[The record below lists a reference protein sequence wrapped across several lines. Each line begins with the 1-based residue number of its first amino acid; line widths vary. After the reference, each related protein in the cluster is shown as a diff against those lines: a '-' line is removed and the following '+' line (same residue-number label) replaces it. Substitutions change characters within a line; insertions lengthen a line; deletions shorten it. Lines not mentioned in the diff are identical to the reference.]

1 MMLSSVDLPQPLG
14 PTRQRKPPTLTCS
27 ETASSACTSPPRPVK
42 NRFETRSTARAVART
57 PPVWYVAI
65 RGWRFVSR
73 PARKEIGADVLAHL
87 SHLLPLGREHINLTW
102 DYIWHSNKRVTQ
114 GRFRPLR
121 APHKIGVSV
130 DAVRTLL
137 FAVAAGGGTLAQFNH
152 PELGGNGQWMSGGMT
167 MVGDM
172 FNYGLKATVSGC
184 ARSFRRC

>member
-73 PARKEIGADVLAHL
+73 PARKEIGTDALAHL

-121 APHKIGVSV
+121 APHK
-130 DAVRTLL
+130 
-137 FAVAAGGGTLAQFNH
+137 
-152 PELGGNGQWMSGGMT
+152 
-167 MVGDM
+167 
-172 FNYGLKATVSGC
+172 KVSGLS
-184 ARSFRRC
+184 RSLQGDLRHREKVGQLLPWRLVIDRRFHRLIYLFGREEHGRLHTGRAG